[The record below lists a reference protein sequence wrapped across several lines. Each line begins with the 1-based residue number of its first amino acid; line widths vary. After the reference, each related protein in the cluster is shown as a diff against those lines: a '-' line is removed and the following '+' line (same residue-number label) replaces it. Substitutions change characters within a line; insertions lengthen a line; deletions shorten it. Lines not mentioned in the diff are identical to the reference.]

1 MRIKIGDRYRDYINT
16 LYVVKSYKDKII
28 TFEVD
33 NGKEKDEV
41 LDKSLFESEINGNR
55 FFRDTS
61 PQTEISDEEIKEK
74 IEKALNKF
82 KQDHTVLNLYP
93 SNMLQNIAEF
103 GAKWY
108 REQLKQKIC
117 VEK

>member
-1 MRIKIGDRYRDYINT
+1 MRIRIGDKYRDYINT

-41 LDKSLFESEINGNR
+41 LHKSLFESEINGNR

-61 PQTEISDEEIKEK
+61 SQTEISDEEIEIAAKEYDIK
-74 IEKALNKF
+74 S
-82 KQDHTVLNLYP
+82 TRW
-93 SNMLQNIAEF
+93 
-103 GAKWY
+103 GAKTIFIDGIKWY
-108 REQLKQKIC
+108 REQLRNKK
-117 VEK
+117 